1 MSAVLMTL
9 PVVWAFAETDS
20 AGHEESPV
28 LGRKGPRALHLV
40 ANQMATG
47 SRREDAGVGLE
58 LESKRLSLVSAS
70 AETVQEVSNLE
81 LLHPVYPLQEAGIQT
96 GLPADVTVPA
106 TETLVV
112 PVVGESEPKPEEWRI
127 AHYRDYT
134 TAMLARCESMSMEG
148 GRTPSLLG
156 RELFRGPVSSTRVHS
171 FEDVVIYVHDVQGC
185 IKRLTPGQR
194 ALVRRIALQGFTQ
207 GETAAMVGVPLR
219 TVIRKY
225 REALDALTRM
235 FLQEGLMRRQFVV
248 RKGTKKRKT
257 KEETVAVPE
266 VVVPEGSGLMEEV
279 LLEAV

>member
-1 MSAVLMTL
+1 MRRGCRLRLLL
-9 PVVWAFAETDS
+9 PS
-20 AGHEESPV
+20 
-28 LGRKGPRALHLV
+28 
-40 ANQMATG
+40 
-47 SRREDAGVGLE
+47 
-58 LESKRLSLVSAS
+58 
-70 AETVQEVSNLE
+70 
-81 LLHPVYPLQEAGIQT
+81 
-96 GLPADVTVPA
+96 

-112 PVVGESEPKPEEWRI
+112 LPVEESEPKPEEWRI

-156 RELFRGPVSSTRVHS
+156 RELFRGSVSSTRVHS

-235 FLQEGLMRRQFVV
+235 FLQEGLMRRQFVM
-248 RKGTKKRKT
+248 RKLTKKRKT
-257 KEETVAVPE
+257 KEEPVAVAEIVVPESVVPE
-266 VVVPEGSGLMEEV
+266 VQEEV